1 MTTTRNLPRKR
12 AYAPSARP
20 LAAMLA
26 AALLLNSLPL
36 QAATQPAPAGGE
48 APAKPEQLVSGGR
61 TYGVTLKQ
69 LGAGTPMVI
78 RGVEGSFSLPFD
90 IRADEV
96 VSSAQLRLRYTYSP
110 ALLADLSHINV
121 LVNGEVAASVP
132 VPKESA
138 GEPKETVVNLPSQ
151 LVTQFNNL
159 NVQLIGHY
167 TMECEDPLHS
177 SLWANISNRSTL
189 ELTVTPLVLAND
201 LSILPLPFFDRRDS
215 RPLAL
220 PFVFAAAPDNTTLEA
235 AGILSSWFGALAS
248 YRGARFPT
256 AVNQLPAKGNAIL
269 LTTGEL
275 RSGGLDLP
283 APSGPSVTL
292 IPNPNDM
299 YGKLLVLGGRDA
311 KELKRA
317 AQGVVTGSKALTGQR
332 AVITQLAELEP
343 RKPYDA
349 PNWLRSDRPV
359 KFGELVPPTSLN
371 VSGFAPPTIPVDLR
385 LPPDLF
391 GWRESGIPLDLR
403 YRYTPQQLSTSSTMT
418 LGVNDQ
424 LVKSFP
430 LPSIERLN
438 GGEGLLAKL
447 QTDSSIPVRAQMEL
461 PLQLMPPRSRLQ
473 FRYQYDYI
481 KEGQCRDVIIDNV
494 RGAIEPDSTID
505 ISGFKHYMALPDLAV
520 FHNSG
525 FPFTRMAD
533 LSQTAIILPD
543 SAGTAEYSAYL
554 GVLGRLS
561 ESTGYPALNVT
572 VARAEQ
578 VSGLA
583 DKDLLVIA
591 SGDNQPL
598 LKQWSSQLPVSLA
611 EGSRRFSL
619 SDWVYQAWNWVVPNP
634 REDTGKARNSLSFTT
649 DGASVVFAGFESPLR
664 SGRSVVAISATRP
677 EGLAEAVDAL
687 IGEDR
692 TEFIQGSVSVVRG
705 KQVDSLVSGPT
716 YYVGSLGF
724 FKSIQW
730 YAARQPW
737 ILLLLA
743 VLGIG
748 LLGILVYIALRARA
762 ARRLNA

>member
-1 MTTTRNLPRKR
+1 MTSTNLPSKR
-12 AYAPSARP
+12 AHQPAARP
-20 LAAMLA
+20 LSLVLAAAML
-26 AALLLNSLPL
+26 LTSLPL
-36 QAATQPAPAGGE
+36 RAQPAAAGGE
-48 APAKPEQLVSGGR
+48 ADAKPEQLVSGGR
-61 TYGVTLKQ
+61 SYGVPLKR
-69 LGAGTPMVI
+69 LGASTPMTI
-78 RGVEGSFSLPFD
+78 RGVEGSFRLPFD

-110 ALLADLSHINV
+110 ALLEDLSHINV
-121 LVNGEVAASVP
+121 LVNGEVAASIP
-132 VPKESA
+132 VPKDTA
-138 GEPKETVVNLPSQ
+138 GKPKETVVALPPQ
-151 LVTQFNNL
+151 LITQFNNL

-177 SLWANISNRSTL
+177 SLWANISNQSTL

-215 RPLAL
+215 RPLSL
-220 PFVFAAAPDNTTLEA
+220 PFVFAAAPDNTVLEA

-256 AVNQLPAKGNAIL
+256 AVDQLPAKGNAIVMA
-269 LTTGEL
+269 TGEL

-283 APSGPSVTL
+283 APSGPTVT
-292 IPNPNDM
+292 IVPNPNDM

-317 AQGVVTGSKALTGQR
+317 AQAVVTGSSALTGHR

-359 KFGELVPPTSLN
+359 KFGELVPPATLN
-371 VSGFAPPTIPVDLR
+371 VSGFAPPTIPVNLR

-391 GWRESGIPLDLR
+391 GWRESGIPLDLK
-403 YRYTPQQLSTSSTMT
+403 YRYTPQQMSTSSTMT
-418 LGVNDQ
+418 LGVNDH

-447 QTDSSIPVRAQMEL
+447 QTDSSIPVRVQMAL
-461 PLQLMPPRSRLQ
+461 PLQLMPPRATLQ

-505 ISGFKHYMALPDLAV
+505 ISGFRHYIAMPNLAV
-520 FHNSG
+520 FHSSG

-533 LSQTAIILPD
+533 LSQTAVILPD
-543 SAGTAEYSAYL
+543 NAGTAEYSAYL

-572 VARAEQ
+572 VARADQ
-578 VSGLA
+578 APQLA
-583 DKDLLVIA
+583 DKDLLLIA

-598 LKQWSSQLPVSLA
+598 LRQWSAQLPVSLT
-611 EGSRRFSL
+611 EGSRRFNL
-619 SDWVYQAWNWVVPNP
+619 SDWAYQTWRWIVPNP
-634 REDTGKARNSLSFTT
+634 HEDTGRARSSLSFTT

-677 EGLAEAVDAL
+677 ESLAEAVDAL

-692 TEFIQGSVSVVRG
+692 TDFIEGSVSVVRG
-705 KQVDSLVSGPT
+705 KQVDSLMSDPT
-716 YYVGSLGF
+716 YHVGSLGWF
-724 FKSIQW
+724 TSIQW

-743 VLGIG
+743 ILGIAVLGV
-748 LLGILVYIALRARA
+748 LTYIALRARA
-762 ARRLNA
+762 ARRLSA

>member
-1 MTTTRNLPRKR
+1 MTTRNLSRKR
-12 AYAPSARP
+12 AYPTSAKP
-20 LAAMLA
+20 LSVMLA

-36 QAATQPAPAGGE
+36 QAWAAAAGDE
-48 APAKPEQLVSGGR
+48 ARAKPEQLVSGGR
-61 TYGVTLKQ
+61 NYGVTLKQ

-132 VPKESA
+132 VPKDSA
-138 GEPKETVVNLPSQ
+138 GEPKETVVDLPSQ
-151 LVTQFNNL
+151 LITQFNNL

-269 LTTGEL
+269 LTTGEM

-283 APSGPSVTL
+283 APSGPTVTL
-292 IPNPNDM
+292 VPNPNDM

-317 AQGVVTGSKALTGQR
+317 AQAVVTGSKALTGQR

-359 KFGELVPPTSLN
+359 KFGELVSPASLN
-371 VSGFAPPTIPVDLR
+371 VSGFSPPTIPVDLR

-438 GGEGLLAKL
+438 GGDGLLAKL
-447 QTDSSIPVRAQMEL
+447 QTDSSIPVRAQLEL

-505 ISGFKHYMALPDLAV
+505 ISGFRHYIALPDLGV

-533 LSQTAIILPD
+533 LSQTAVILPD
-543 SAGTAEYSAYL
+543 NAGTAEYSAYL

-561 ESTGYPALNVT
+561 ESTGYPAMNVT
-572 VARAEQ
+572 VARADQ

-583 DKDLLVIA
+583 DKDLLVLA

-598 LKQWSSQLPVSLA
+598 LKQWSSLLPVSLA

-634 REDTGKARNSLSFTT
+634 REETGQARSSLAFTT
-649 DGASVVFAGFESPLR
+649 DGASVVFAGLESPLR

-743 VLGIG
+743 VLGIAV
-748 LLGILVYIALRARA
+748 LGILVYIALRARA
-762 ARRLNA
+762 ARRLNG